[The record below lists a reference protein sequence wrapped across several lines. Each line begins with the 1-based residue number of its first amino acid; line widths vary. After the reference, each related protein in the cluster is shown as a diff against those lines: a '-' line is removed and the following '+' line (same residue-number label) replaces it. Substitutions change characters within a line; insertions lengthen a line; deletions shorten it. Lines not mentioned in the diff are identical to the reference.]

1 VAKLA
6 RAVIVRDPNRHRDL
20 VFNEGEEPAPEHAVL
35 IRNPACWEGGKLPA
49 AVKRAIAA
57 EEQDDQE
64 SGPAQTTTDTEG
76 PTASE
81 DAASGDDSAEPGGT
95 ADEQAAPTAKKTA
108 ARKTAASNRPRGRDA
123 AGEGTSGE

>member
-20 VFNEGEEPAPEHAVL
+20 VFNEGEEPGQEYAVL

-57 EEQDDQE
+57 QE
-64 SGPAQTTTDTEG
+64 TDSEASVPTQAATDTEG

-81 DAASGDDSAEPGGT
+81 DAASGGDSAEPGGT
-95 ADEQAAPTAKKTA
+95 ADDQAAPAAKKTA
-108 ARKTAASNRPRGRDA
+108 ARKTAVTGRSRGRDA